1 MPKVILVALLVAAG
15 LAAGCGSGGSG
26 NSVTL
31 RLGYFPN
38 ITHSQAIVGLA
49 QGKFAEALGPNVKL
63 RTKTFNA
70 GPSAIE
76 ALFAGEIDAT
86 YIGPNPAING
96 YVKSEGEALRI
107 VAGATSGGALFVVRA
122 DSGIEKPADLAKK
135 KLATPQL
142 GNTQDVA
149 LRAFLLA
156 NGLAAKENGGNV
168 SVIPT
173 ANPDIL
179 TLFQKGDIDGAWVPE
194 PWATRLV
201 QEAGGRVFLDERSLW
216 PEGEFVTTHLI
227 VRTKFLEQH
236 PDVVEALLRAH
247 VEVTDWI
254 NQNPDEA
261 KRMVNEGIRDVTGAA
276 LPTAVL
282 DGAWKNLRTTCDPIA
297 SSLRKSAADA
307 FELGF
312 LGDDEPDL
320 SNIYDLTILN
330 RILNEEG
337 RPTVGD

>member
-1 MPKVILVALLVAAG
+1 
-15 LAAGCGSGGSG
+15 
-26 NSVTL
+26 
-31 RLGYFPN
+31 
-38 ITHSQAIVGLA
+38 LA

-261 KRMVNEGIRDVTGAA
+261 KSMVNEGIRDVTGAA

-282 DGAWKNLRTTCDPIA
+282 DGAWKNLRATCDPIA

>member
-1 MPKVILVALLVAAG
+1 VPKVILVALLVAAG

-179 TLFQKGDIDGAWVPE
+179 TLFRKGDIDGAWVPE